1 LEHGPVVVDQ
11 FFGQFISPFS
21 EILRGPVPGELVSL
35 ARASCDESGS
45 NDKTGGRKRRQ
56 MLGEE
61 KEEAEEVKETSM
73 KRKKERESGKR
84 RENRS

>member
-1 LEHGPVVVDQ
+1 MEHGPVVVDQ
-11 FFGQFISPFS
+11 FFGQLISPFS
-21 EILRGPVPGELVSL
+21 GILRGHVPGELVSL
-35 ARASCDESGS
+35 ARAACDESGS
-45 NDKTGGRKRRQ
+45 NGKKGGRKRRK

-61 KEEAEEVKETSM
+61 KEEADEVKEASM